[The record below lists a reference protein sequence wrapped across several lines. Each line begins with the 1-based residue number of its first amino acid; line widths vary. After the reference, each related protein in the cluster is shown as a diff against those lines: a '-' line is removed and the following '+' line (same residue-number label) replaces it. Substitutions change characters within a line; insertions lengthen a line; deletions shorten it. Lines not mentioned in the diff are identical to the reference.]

1 MQTPRTI
8 KKQGSVMHSSHRA
21 SHLQFNEVQNKVKEA
36 VEGTQLGV
44 YGFEQALK
52 TVSGSKHTGTVTEDH
67 LLLAFNRLK
76 VNDISLDDVRDF
88 FSSVKI
94 KNQM

>member
-1 MQTPRTI
+1 M
-8 KKQGSVMHSSHRA
+8 
-21 SHLQFNEVQNKVKEA
+21 LNDVQSKVRDA

-52 TVSGSKHTGTVTEDH
+52 TVSGGKHNSQGTITEDH

-76 VNDISLDDVRDF
+76 VNDIGLDDVRDF
-88 FSSVKI
+88 FSSVKM
-94 KNQM
+94 KQ